1 MARRISQKRSKKP
14 HIEKKSC
21 RVRSVYDGD
30 TITVEWENSSW
41 FRLKRDVHA
50 VKVRLA
56 YIDTPE
62 LRSKEAGASQAK
74 EFLEK
79 RLTGKYV
86 VLEYEQL
93 PAGGPRKGDYNR
105 MLAVIHL
112 QRVFLPNLN
121 INKFLIKK
129 GLARL
134 YSNPDNI
141 TPHHFKSLIRAEHR
155 AKRRKIGIW
164 QHARE
169 HDRAKRSGVF
179 WYVLIGIVIGILIGL
194 SLVD

>member
-1 MARRISQKRSKKP
+1 M
-14 HIEKKSC
+14 
-21 RVRSVYDGD
+21 RSVYDGD
-30 TITVEWENSSW
+30 TITVEWKNSSW
-41 FRLKRDVHA
+41 FGLKRDVRA

-79 RLTGKYV
+79 RLTGKHV
-86 VLEYEQL
+86 ILEYEQL

-121 INKFLIKK
+121 INKFLVKK

-141 TPHHFKSLIRAEHR
+141 TPHHFKSLIRTERR
-155 AKRRKIGIW
+155 AKHRKIGIW
-164 QHARE
+164 RYVRE
-169 HDRAKRSGVF
+169 RDSGKSSKVF
-179 WYVLIGIVIGILIGL
+179 WYVLIGIVVGILIGL